1 MNTKAKV
8 ILIGTAFLAAA
19 AGSAVAFNGCGYCY
33 QGGPGFQ
40 GRGQSYQVPGNP
52 PCMQPMKWRRM
63 QGQGPM
69 RGMNPSP
76 MRGVYR
82 LNDLTDE
89 QLQQLDALR
98 QAQQE
103 WRAGRQQSMLAH
115 RAELKNRVD
124 AILTEE
130 QRQTLNQWNPGNY

>member
-1 MNTKAKV
+1 MNTKSKL
-8 ILIGTAFLAAA
+8 LIIGSALLVAVSGTA
-19 AGSAVAFNGCGYCY
+19 VAYNGYGNCFR
-33 QGGPGFQ
+33 GGPGFQ
-40 GRGQSYQVPGNP
+40 AGGPNFQMPGNM
-52 PCMQPMKWRRM
+52 CGRQPMNWKRF

-69 RGMNPSP
+69 RGMGSSP

-89 QLQQLDALR
+89 QLQQLNTLR

-103 WRAGRQQSMLAH
+103 WRNNRQQSMLAH
-115 RAELKNRVD
+115 RAEVKAKVD

-130 QRQTLNQWNPGNY
+130 QRQTLDRWNQPRF